1 MPIPKNKKIKN
12 RDVGVNPNRVG
23 NSLEGEFLVGEAL
36 VGEEPELAHI
46 DLIIGNKKDAAG
58 MAFATALAQPRQG
71 HTPVLAVIRPNLP
84 TKPSTLIVPKVTMR
98 NLEDAEKMFGPAQS
112 AVAKAV
118 ADAVEDGIIPKEQA
132 EKLVVIVS
140 VFIHPRGKD
149 YQRIYRYNYS
159 ATKLAISR
167 AMQNFPCVDKVL
179 EEKDKSIH
187 AMIGFRIN
195 NLKKPPYIEVALD
208 IPDWRRVEGVIR
220 ALPRSD
226 AIIIEAG
233 TPLIKRYGVEVVQK
247 IHNLRPESVVVA
259 DLKTLDTGNLE
270 ARMAGDATA
279 DVAGFSGLAP
289 LKTMEKFIEECR
301 KVGNLSLMDTINVQ
315 DPAAVLRK
323 LKVKPD
329 IIELHR
335 AIDVE
340 NTEQGSEWGNIRGIK
355 KVCGNKV
362 LVAVAGGIRVDKVKK
377 ALGAGA
383 DILVVGRAITAAKD
397 VNRAARAF
405 LQEMGV
411 EEVDQFRVM
420 TDF

>member
-1 MPIPKNKKIKN
+1 M
-12 RDVGVNPNRVG
+12 
-23 NSLEGEFLVGEAL
+23 VGEAL
-36 VGEEPELAHI
+36 VGEEPEIAHI
-46 DLIIGNKKDAAG
+46 DLIIGSKREAVG
-58 MAFATALAQPRQG
+58 TAFACSIAQPKQG
-71 HTPVLAVIRPNLP
+71 HTPILGVIRPNLP
-84 TKPSTLIVPKVTMR
+84 VKPMTLIVPKVSIK
-98 NLEDAEKMFGPAQS
+98 NLADAEKMFGPAQS

-118 ADAVEDGIIPKEQA
+118 ADAVEEGIIAKGEV
-132 EKLVVIVS
+132 EELVVIVS

-149 YQRIYRYNYS
+149 YQRIYRYNYA
-159 ATKLAISR
+159 ATKLALSR
-167 AMQNFPCVDKVL
+167 AIQKFPNIDKVL

-195 NLKKPPYIEVALD
+195 NLKKPPYLEVALD
-208 IPDWRRVEGVIR
+208 IPDWRRVEGIIR

-247 IHNLRPESVVVA
+247 IHQLRPESVVLA

-279 DVAGFSGLAP
+279 DVVGFSGLAP
-289 LKTMEKFIEECR
+289 LKTMEKFIAECE
-301 KVGNLSLMDTINVQ
+301 KVGALSLMDTLNVP
-315 DPAAVLRK
+315 DPVEVLK
-323 LKVKPD
+323 QLEAKPG
-329 IIELHR
+329 IVELHR

-340 NTEQGSEWGNIRGIK
+340 QVQTHEEQESEWGNIGEIK
-355 KVCGNKV
+355 SVCGNGV
-362 LVAVAGGIRVDKVKK
+362 LVAVAGGIRVNKVEK
-377 ALGAGA
+377 ALNAGA

-397 VNRAARAF
+397 VAGAARGF
-405 LQEMGV
+405 LQRMGV

>member
-1 MPIPKNKKIKN
+1 MPATKNKKI
-12 RDVGVNPNRVG
+12 
-23 NSLEGEFLVGEAL
+23 NSRNVLKRAGKTSGAGFLVGEAL

-46 DLIIGNKKDAAG
+46 DLIIGDKKGAAG
-58 MAFATALAQPRQG
+58 VAFATALAQPRQG
-71 HTPVLAVIRPNLP
+71 HTPILGIIRPNLP
-84 TKPSTLIVPKVTMR
+84 AKPSTLIVPKVTMR

-132 EKLVVIVS
+132 EELAVIVS

-149 YQRIYRYNYS
+149 YQRIYRYNYA
-159 ATKLAISR
+159 ATKLAVSR
-167 AMQNFPCVDKVL
+167 AMQEFPCVDKVL

-195 NLKKPPYIEVALD
+195 NLKKPPYLEVALD

-247 IHNLRPESVVVA
+247 IHHLRPESVVVA

-289 LKTMEKFIEECR
+289 LKTIEKFTEECK
-301 KVGNLSLMDTINVQ
+301 KVGNLSLMDTINVPK
-315 DPAAVLRK
+315 PAEVLKK
-323 LKVKPD
+323 LKLKPD
-329 IIELHR
+329 IVELHR

-340 NTEQGSEWGNIRGIK
+340 KIQEQESEWGNISEIK

>member
-1 MPIPKNKKIKN
+1 MI
-12 RDVGVNPNRVG
+12 DD
-23 NSLEGEFLVGEAL
+23 EFLVGEAL
-36 VGEEPELAHI
+36 VGEEPEVAHI
-46 DLIIGNKKDAAG
+46 DLIVGRKGGTVGK
-58 MAFATALAQPRQG
+58 AFANSMAQPRQG
-71 HTPVLAVIRPNLP
+71 HTPILGVIRPNLP
-84 TKPSTLIVPKVTMR
+84 TKPSTLIVPKVTIR

-118 ADAVEDGIIPKEQA
+118 ADAVEEGIIPKASA
-132 EKLVVIVS
+132 EELVVIVS

-149 YQRIYRYNYS
+149 YQRIYRYNYA
-159 ATKLAISR
+159 ATKLALKR
-167 AMQNFPCVDKVL
+167 AMQNFPCIDKVL
-179 EEKDKSIH
+179 EEKDKSMH

-195 NLKKPPYIEVALD
+195 NLKKPPYLEVALD
-208 IPDWRRVEGVIR
+208 IPDWRRVEGIVR

-247 IHNLRPESVVVA
+247 IHQLRPETVVVA

-279 DVAGFSGLAP
+279 DVVGFSALAP
-289 LKTMEKFIEECR
+289 LKTMEKFIEEC
-301 KVGNLSLMDTINVQ
+301 KKIGALSLMDTLNLP
-315 DPAAVLRK
+315 DPVGVLKK

-329 IIELHR
+329 IVELHR

-340 NTEQGSEWGNIRGIK
+340 QSQESEWGNIREIK
-355 KVCGNKV
+355 RVCGNV
-362 LVAVAGGIRVDKVKK
+362 LVAVAGGIRVNKVEK
-377 ALGAGA
+377 ALNAGA

-397 VNRAARAF
+397 VTGAARAF
-405 LQEMGV
+405 LQRMGV
-411 EEVDQFRVM
+411 EEVDQFRIM